1 MMWRD
6 HRYDLPRVTGDWRED
21 AIGMALL
28 LATIVGVLAL
38 SWLLDRVMDLL
49 R

>member
-1 MMWRD
+1 MMWYD
-6 HRYDLPRVTGDWRED
+6 HRYSVPKITGDWRKD
-21 AIGMALL
+21 AISLALL